1 MPGKGPGP
9 SIKRPE
15 QYEAIKEQ
23 GSKPESQRNKSKAAA
38 ISNEAAKGPE
48 ARSKMAKKAAAT
60 RKKRGT

>member
-15 QYEAIKEQ
+15 QYEAIKEE
-23 GSKPESQRNKSKAAA
+23 GKKPESQRNKSKAAA

-48 ARSKMAKKAAAT
+48 ARSAMARKAAKT
-60 RKKRGT
+60 RSKK